1 MKVSVIIP
9 TLEEAGCI
17 GKLLSEIP
25 KDIID
30 EIIVVDGHS
39 KDGTADIVRNM
50 GHKVIMQEGH
60 GYGGAFIQ
68 GVNASAGDVVVLMD
82 ADGSQNPKDISKLL
96 KKLNEGYDCVF
107 ASRYTIESHSEDDTL
122 VRSFGNWLITL
133 LVNVLFHVRTSDSLF
148 LFTAIRKDIF
158 YKLGAGSHGFE
169 FCVEVLLKACVGKYK
184 LGEIPS
190 TERKRYSGR
199 SKVRALLHGFKIIKS
214 IIYWRLK
221 LRKKIKSPKIP

>member
-1 MKVSVIIP
+1 MKVSVVIP
-9 TLEEAGCI
+9 TLDEAGCI

-25 KDIID
+25 KDIVD

-39 KDGTADIVRNM
+39 TDGTAEIVRKL
-50 GHKVIMQEGH
+50 GHRVIMQDGQ

-68 GVNASAGDVVVLMD
+68 GVQASAGDTVVLMD
-82 ADGSQNPKDISKLL
+82 ADGSQNPQDIPKLI

-133 LVNVLFHVRTSDSLF
+133 LVNILFHVRTSDTLF
-148 LFTAIRKDIF
+148 LFAAIKKDVF
-158 YKLGAGSHGFE
+158 YKLDTRAQGFE
-169 FCVEVLLKACVGKYK
+169 FCVEVLLKACAEKFK

-190 TERKRYSGR
+190 IERKRYSGR
-199 SKVRALLHGFKIIKS
+199 SKVRALFHGFKIIKS
-214 IIYWRLK
+214 IFYWRFK
-221 LRKKIKSPKIP
+221 LRKLIKLPRIP